1 MERVSKSPKKKNKAF
16 IVFEIII
23 SLILLGFTGYVI
35 YLLLTLNLLPSKL
48 LIPVCL
54 IVCLSA
60 LILLVLLNFASTRLW
75 SKIISSILVVLMSV
89 AMGFGSVYLKNTAD
103 TLKRVTEQAGKVKTT
118 VSVISL
124 ASSSYE
130 NLEDLMNKKVA
141 TLKNIDQNGTKKSL
155 NDIKKQEVTIE
166 TAEYDNVPAQVKAL
180 YDGEVD
186 AIVLN
191 EVYRSNVSEL
201 EEYTDFSNQTKVV
214 YQTVFYTDTANEPLA
229 VSDITT
235 NSFTV
240 LITGNDS
247 YGEFEEM
254 SRSDVNMIVTVN
266 PVTSTVLMTSIP
278 RDYFVEEVC
287 DDYACNYGATDKLT
301 HTGIYGVST
310 TKDTLE
316 NLLDIEINYT
326 FRVNFSSMEN
336 IVDAIGGIDIEVAPG
351 MAVSRF
357 YSDSSLE
364 GVTEGL
370 NHLDGKRALAYSRER
385 KAYLDGDAQRARN
398 QQQVLEAIIDKVTS
412 PSILTNYSQLLEA
425 LGNAFETNMS
435 MDEITSLV
443 QYQIQ
448 AMPEWKFEQYV
459 LKGYGDMAVS
469 PELGTEVS
477 VVIPDTN
484 SVSIASQKIA
494 AVINGESSTTI
505 EAEEDVPAG
514 TLSQEE
520 IEAQIQAGLLTEGGY
535 YYYDNSTTYDDSAYY
550 DSSQTYDES
559 GQVYDDSTYYDPNA
573 VSGDGTYG
581 DGYYQEETYTEET
594 YQ

>member
-1 MERVSKSPKKKNKAF
+1 MERISKSPAKKNKLF
-16 IVFEIII
+16 VVFAIII
-23 SLILLGFTGYVI
+23 SLILVIFTGYVI
-35 YLLLTLNLLPSKL
+35 YLLLTLNIFPGQL
-48 LIPVCL
+48 LIPVCMIVVLSVL
-54 IVCLSA
+54 IF
-60 LILLVLLNFASTRLW
+60 LVLLNFASVRLW
-75 SKIISSILVVLMSV
+75 SKVVSSVLVIFMSIV
-89 AMGFGSVYLKNTAD
+89 MGFGSVYLQNTAN
-103 TLKRVTEQAGKVKTT
+103 TLKKVTEQSGKVKTT

-124 ASSSYE
+124 TSSSYE
-130 NLEDLMNKKVA
+130 ELDDLMDKKIA
-141 TLKNIDQNGTKKSL
+141 TLRNIDQTGTEKSL
-155 NDIKKQEVTIE
+155 EDISSKDITIE
-166 TAEYDNVPAQVKAL
+166 NVEYDNVPSQVKAL

-191 EVYRSNVSEL
+191 EVYRPNVTEL
-201 EEYTDFSNQTKVV
+201 EDYADFSNQTKVV
-214 YQTVFYTDTANEPLA
+214 YQTVFYTDTENEPLA

-235 NSFTV
+235 NPFTV

-254 SRSDVNMIVTVN
+254 SRSDVNMLVTVN

-310 TKDTLE
+310 TKDTLG
-316 NLLDIEINYT
+316 NLLGIEINYT

-357 YSDSSLE
+357 YSDSTLE

-412 PSILTNYSQLLEA
+412 PGILTNYSQLLEA
-425 LGNAFETNMS
+425 LGNAFETNMT
-435 MDEITSLV
+435 MEEITSIV

-459 LKGYGDMAVS
+459 LKGYGDMQVS

-477 VVIPDTN
+477 VVIPDSN
-484 SVSIASQKIA
+484 SVSIASQKIT
-494 AVINGESSTTI
+494 AVLNGESSSTI

-520 IEAQIQAGLLTEGGY
+520 IEAQIQQGLLTEGGY
-535 YYYDNSTTYDDSAYY
+535 YYYDQ
-550 DSSQTYDES
+550 SQT
-559 GQVYDDSTYYDPNA
+559 YDDSTYYDPNA
-573 VSGDGTYG
+573 VTDAQVYG
-581 DGYYQEETYTEET
+581 DGYYSGDMTSESVY
-594 YQ
+594 

>member
-1 MERVSKSPKKKNKAF
+1 MERVSKSPTRKNRLFVAF
-16 IVFEIII
+16 AIII
-23 SLILLGFTGYVI
+23 SLILIVFTSYVI
-35 YLLLTLNLLPSKL
+35 YLLLTLNILPGQLLV
-48 LIPVCL
+48 PVCL
-54 IVCLSA
+54 IVILSV
-60 LILLVLLNFASTRLW
+60 LILLVLLNFASARLW
-75 SKIISSILVVLMSV
+75 SKTISSLLVIIMSIV
-89 AMGFGSVYLKNTAD
+89 MGFGSVYLQNTAN

-118 VSVISL
+118 VSIISL
-124 ASSSYE
+124 SSSSYE
-130 NLEDLMNKKVA
+130 KIDDLMNKKIA
-141 TLKNIDQNGTKKSL
+141 TLKNIDQTGTEKALK
-155 NDIKKQEVTIE
+155 DISSQDITIE
-166 TAEYDNVPAQVKAL
+166 NVEYDNVSSQVKAL

-191 EVYRSNVSEL
+191 EVYRSNVTDL
-201 EEYTDFSNQTKVV
+201 ENYDDFSDQTKVV
-214 YQTVFYTDTANEPLA
+214 YQTVFYTDVANEPLA
-229 VSDITT
+229 VSNITT
-235 NSFTV
+235 NPFTV

-254 SRSDVNMIVTVN
+254 SRSDVNMLVTVN

-316 NLLDIEINYT
+316 NLLGIEINYT

-336 IVDAIGGIDIEVAPG
+336 IVDAIGGIDVEVAPG
-351 MAVSRF
+351 MAVSKF
-357 YSDSSLE
+357 YSNSTLE

-385 KAYLDGDAQRARN
+385 KAYLDGDTQRARN

-412 PSILTNYSQLLEA
+412 PSILTNYSQLLDA
-425 LGNAFETNMS
+425 LGNAFETNMT
-435 MDEITSLV
+435 MEEITSLV

-459 LKGYGDMAVS
+459 LKGYGDMQVS

-477 VVIPDTN
+477 VVIPDSN

-494 AVINGESSTTI
+494 AVLNGESSSTI
-505 EAEEDVPAG
+505 EAEEDIPAG

-520 IEAQIQAGLLTEGGY
+520 IEAQIQQGLLTEGGY
-535 YYYDNSTTYDDSAYY
+535 YYDQVQS
-550 DSSQTYDES
+550 YDE
-559 GQVYDDSTYYDPNA
+559 STYYDPNT
-573 VSGDGTYG
+573 V
-581 DGYYQEETYTEET
+581 TEGQA
-594 YQ
+594 Y